1 MEPQAQVSGVNKT
14 REEAVKGI
22 GLCAVFAVAWFSGA
36 TLFAEIKVTVDY
48 NNNAAANKDYKF
60 KRVPSPAKDDLGAQA
75 KVAMVD
81 GEIDNNGAD
90 LTALTDGRLP
100 VEEDE
105 PAANFFF
112 NAGTNGG
119 RFRMDLGREFEIAQ
133 VNTYSWHPNTRGPQ
147 VYKLYAATGTDAKFN
162 PAPLTGIDP
171 VTCGWTLVAVVDT
184 RPAQGDGG
192 GQYGVSITDAGG
204 VIGKYRYLLFSCIT
218 NEVDD
223 DYGNTFYSEIDVI
236 GNK

>member
-1 MEPQAQVSGVNKT
+1 MKRLNLVGILA
-14 REEAVKGI
+14 AVLFI
-22 GLCAVFAVAWFSGA
+22 STA
-36 TLFAEIKVTVDY
+36 LFAEIKVTADY
-48 NNNAAANKDYKF
+48 NNNATAGKEYKF

-75 KVAMVD
+75 KLTMVD
-81 GEIDNNGAD
+81 GEIDNNSAD
-90 LTALTDGRLP
+90 LTALTDAKLP
-100 VEEDE
+100 VKEDE

-119 RFRMDLGREFEIAQ
+119 RFRMDLGAEFEIAQ

-147 VYKLYAATGTDAKFN
+147 VYKLYASAGTDAKFN
-162 PAPLTGIDP
+162 PAPRDGVDP
-171 VTCGWTLVAVVDT
+171 VACGWTLIAVVDT

-192 GQYGVSITDAGG
+192 GQYGVSISDPSGI
-204 VIGKYRYLLFSCIT
+204 IGKYRYLLFSCIT

-236 GNK
+236 GKK